1 MTEISSVKKFIIS
14 TFCAFAFILYVPT
27 ACIIS
32 SSLHGD
38 VDFVNAGERDTGTVL
53 VFEEEESTECEE
65 FLR

>member
-14 TFCAFAFILYVPT
+14 AFCAFAFILYVPT

-65 FLR
+65 LLR